1 MIKLR
6 LFWWGEYPGFFG
18 WALNVI
24 TSVPIG
30 ERQREIRQQNRS
42 WGDDGNRD
50 WSDALWKCRR
60 EPQAKEFRQE
70 LETEKGKEIDSSL
83 KDSEKNQHY
92 QHLNFN
98 LVKLILDFWLS
109 EL

>member
-1 MIKLR
+1 MGR
-6 LFWWGEYPGFFG
+6 LCWDC
-18 WALNVI
+18 VI
-24 TSVPIG
+24 RDCVRDTWEES
-30 ERQREIRQQNRS
+30 QRRRCC
-42 WGDDGNRD
+42 DDGNRD

-83 KDSEKNQHY
+83 KDSEKSQHY